1 MMHKGEIIAISPKGK
16 GHHPECVTLLIK
28 SEDALGS
35 NKNFQKWLVVS
46 DQIPVHKIQ
55 RGRCEFEVDF
65 NGVIISIKQGIEN
78 ATPRVKAPNHVKA
91 FSQLTLIQLEGELN
105 NFCSNHAVFATQV
118 FQLNSEDKTLY
129 DAIVHYKN
137 E

>member
-1 MMHKGEIIAISPKGK
+1 MMHKGEIIAVSPKGK
-16 GHHPECVTLLIK
+16 GHHPECVTILVN
-28 SEDALGS
+28 SEDTLGS
-35 NKNFQKWLVVS
+35 YKNFQKWLVVS

-65 NGVIISIKQGIEN
+65 NGIITTIKQGIEN
-78 ATPRVKAPNHVKA
+78 ASRLKAPNHVKA
-91 FSQLTLIQLEGELN
+91 FSQLTLIQLEEELN
-105 NFCSNHAVFATQV
+105 GFCASHAVFATQV
-118 FQLNSEDKTLY
+118 FQLKSEGKSLY

>member
-1 MMHKGEIIAISPKGK
+1 MMYKGEIIAVSPKGK

-35 NKNFQKWLVVS
+35 YKNSQKWLVVS

-55 RGRCEFEVDF
+55 RGSCIFEVDSY
-65 NGVIISIKQGIEN
+65 GVITNIKSAIEN
-78 ATPRVKAPNHVKA
+78 TSRIKSPNHVKA
-91 FSQLTLIQLEGELN
+91 FSQLTLIQLEEELN
-105 NFCSNHAVFATQV
+105 DFCTNHAVFATQV
-118 FQLNSEDKTLY
+118 FQLKSEGKPLY
-129 DAIVHYKN
+129 DAIVHYKH